1 MSLAVV
7 NSHRADRIW
16 NRPATRLAQTS
27 PASWDVFFDVG
38 AFAGAALR
46 VVDEVRTE
54 LAALAA
60 DDTRPGPKPALAGAA
75 TSKVGSW
82 AARRGLSGQRRAAW
96 DHSSMRQYTLLIQI
110 VAP

>member
-7 NSHRADRIW
+7 NCHRADRYGH
-16 NRPATRLAQTS
+16 RPATRLAQTS

-60 DDTRPGPKPALAGAA
+60 DGTRPGPKPALAGAA
-75 TSKVGSW
+75 SSKVGRG
-82 AARRGLSGQRRAAW
+82 RRGGDYRGNDEPLGT
-96 DHSSMRQYTLLIQI
+96 TLR
-110 VAP
+110 